1 MKSTA
6 RQDPQPTR
14 MPARLRLE
22 RRCDLVQGLGP
33 VKLQLVFGVAGGLVL
48 RQLLEVWRVDASVL
62 GFTRRFYSSKNVSD
76 KPAITHLDADV

>member
-22 RRCDLVQGLGP
+22 RRYDLVQGLGP
-33 VKLQLVFGVAGGLVL
+33 VKLQLVFGVAGEVGL
-48 RQLLEVWRVDASVL
+48 ETA
-62 GFTRRFYSSKNVSD
+62 
-76 KPAITHLDADV
+76 A